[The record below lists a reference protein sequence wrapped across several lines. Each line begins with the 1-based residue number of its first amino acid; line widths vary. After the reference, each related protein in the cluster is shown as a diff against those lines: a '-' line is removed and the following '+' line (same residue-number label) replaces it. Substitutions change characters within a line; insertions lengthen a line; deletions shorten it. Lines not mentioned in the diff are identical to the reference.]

1 MTESARIFNERT
13 IERSNKGDR
22 LQIIRT
28 AHSHWGVFIGENKII
43 HLWHPGLTYF
53 GEIFA
58 LIWWSNEIKVR
69 EDKIPD
75 VTDGYKVKK
84 NNRLD
89 AYFSPL
95 PIDNIVQN
103 AKGCIHD
110 AGYNAALYNCE
121 HFVNRCRY
129 GFKRYAVLCSV
140 QVIIFILAVNFVI
153 AVLRVTHRLKE
164 GQLSYEFAS
173 VPVILLILISF
184 LYKTQLK

>member
-1 MTESARIFNERT
+1 MTENARLFNERT

-53 GEIFA
+53 GEFFA
-58 LIWWSNEIKVR
+58 LIWWSNEIIVR
-69 EDKIPD
+69 EDNIHH
-75 VTDGYKVKK
+75 VTDGYTVKK

-89 AYFSPL
+89 TFFSPL

-103 AKGCIHD
+103 AKGCIRD
-110 AGYNAALYNCE
+110 AGYNAVLYNCE

-129 GFKRYAVLCSV
+129 GFKKYAVLCSV
-140 QVIIFILAVNFVI
+140 QVIMVFLAVNFVI
-153 AVLRVTHRLKE
+153 TVLIATHRLKE
-164 GQLSYEFAS
+164 GQLSYKFAS
-173 VPVILLILISF
+173 IPVIFFLLISF
-184 LYKTQLK
+184 LYKTQVK